1 MEYPKEWSFKSKNI
15 ADNFDQHV
23 RQSVPLYDE
32 IQRMIIELAGYF
44 LRKKDN
50 VLDIGCSTGTT
61 LNNIYFQ
68 YNNRISNLDGIDES
82 QEMINKIK
90 LLTNMKII
98 KHDINEGLPLNLSDN
113 YSLVTS
119 VFTLQFIKVEIRL
132 NLIRDIYKKL
142 RNGGALILVEKI
154 HGNNADFNEMM
165 VDLYQDMKIRNGL
178 SPQNNLSKSKSLRG
192 IMQPL
197 SLDENKIMLITAGFK
212 DIDVFFKWYNFVGI
226 IAVK

>member
-61 LNNIYFQ
+61 LHNIYFQ

-90 LLTNMKII
+90 LLSNMKII

-178 SPQNNLSKSKSLRG
+178 SPQNNFSKSISLRG

-197 SLDENKIMLITAGFK
+197 SLDENKTMLIVAGFK